1 MLCRHKQVPRA
12 LAWLGLVSY
21 SVYLLHPVL
30 IEVYASVPWMRNQNF
45 MPTELFL
52 VAVFVTVLL
61 ACCALTHRY
70 IEAPMQRVGRR
81 VAGRLDARFGSDELA
96 ARR

>member
-1 MLCRHKQVPRA
+1 
-12 LAWLGLVSY
+12 
-21 SVYLLHPVL
+21 
-30 IEVYASVPWMRNQNF
+30 VPWMRNQNF

-61 ACCALTHRY
+61 VCCALTHRY

>member
-1 MLCRHKQVPRA
+1 
-12 LAWLGLVSY
+12 
-21 SVYLLHPVL
+21 VL
-30 IEVYASVPWMRNQNF
+30 IEVYARVPWMRNQNF
-45 MPTELFL
+45 VPTELFL
-52 VAVFVTVLL
+52 VAMFVTVLL

-81 VAGRLDARFGSDELA
+81 VAGRLDARFGPDVLRSERRRSDPTAGLQADGLA